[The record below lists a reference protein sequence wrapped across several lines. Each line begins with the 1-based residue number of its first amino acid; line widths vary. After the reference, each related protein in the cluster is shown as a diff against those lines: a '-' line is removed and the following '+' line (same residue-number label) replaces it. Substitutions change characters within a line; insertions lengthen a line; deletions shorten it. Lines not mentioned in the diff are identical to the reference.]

1 MKVLLLKKYKTT
13 SESSNIRSLIFIKP
27 MKYICFIT
35 FIFFANCAMHW
46 SDIKE
51 DKAKALR
58 IEAEGGNPSIEAK
71 CYLARFKL
79 YPSISDFFKDL
90 EDEVHKNPVGRFFS
104 NVFALSSKVKKILKK
119 KYEVMELFHSLANE
133 VKKLD
138 RRSSISKSE
147 ISVVEEEGDWCS
159 VSEES
164 NMFQHDQHS
173 KDLYDFT
180 ITDTW
185 SSRFATIDMCQM
197 GRFFSELVFANDFYC
212 FTVPEIS
219 EFIYRLARISILD
232 GQNLNTFISCFM
244 KELTERRESVD
255 EEKIRNKLLVKF
267 GTVNLGFFFNL
278 KNEVAFEFITLVK
291 DNTDEFIS
299 EFSEIYCKM
308 IVFIKAFDMRP
319 EIDEEASKDKLK
331 AVVKSDIIPATKE
344 VGVLVLMYS
353 LSILTSTITQLI
365 PGFANFILN
374 REVITPYANDF
385 EEKIRIRMKLTGQT
399 FSKEIQKT
407 IKNKEFNVKT
417 PDLLRFSDKV
427 HKVVV
432 SSDSCDVC
440 KADNAGINYMV
451 VEKHKHL
458 I

>member
-1 MKVLLLKKYKTT
+1 
-13 SESSNIRSLIFIKP
+13 
-27 MKYICFIT
+27 MKYICFIS

-71 CYLARFKL
+71 CYMARYKL
-79 YPSISDFFKDL
+79 YPSISDLFKDL
-90 EDEVHKNPVGRFFS
+90 EDEVHKNAVGRFFS
-104 NVFALSSKVKKILKK
+104 NVFALSSKVKKVLKK
-119 KYEVMELFHSLANE
+119 KYEVMELFHSLAND
-133 VKKLD
+133 VMMLD
-138 RRSSISKSE
+138 RRLSMSRSE
-147 ISVVEEEGDWCS
+147 ISVVEEEAEWCS

-180 ITDTW
+180 ITDSW
-185 SSRFATIDMCQM
+185 ASRLATINMCQM
-197 GRFFSELVFANDFYC
+197 GKFFSELVFADDFYC

-232 GQNLNTFISCFM
+232 GENLNTFISCFM
-244 KELTERRESVD
+244 KELIEKRGSVD

-278 KNEVAFEFITLVK
+278 KNEVAFEFITLIK
-291 DNTDEFIS
+291 DNTVEFIS
-299 EFSEIYCKM
+299 EFSDVYCKM

-319 EIDEEASKDKLK
+319 EIDEEASKGKLK
-331 AVVKSDIIPATKE
+331 AVVKSDIIPASKE
-344 VGVLVLMYS
+344 VGVLLLMYS
-353 LSILTSTITQLI
+353 IGILSSTITTFI
-365 PGFANFILN
+365 PPFADFILS
-374 REVITPYANDF
+374 REVIYPIATDF
-385 EEKIRIRMKLTGQT
+385 EDKIRIRMRLTGQT
-399 FSKEIQKT
+399 FSKEMQKT
-407 IKNKEFNVKT
+407 INNKEFKITT

-427 HKVVV
+427 HKVVAA
-432 SSDSCDVC
+432 SDSCDVC

-451 VEKHKHL
+451 VEKHKHIL
-458 I
+458 